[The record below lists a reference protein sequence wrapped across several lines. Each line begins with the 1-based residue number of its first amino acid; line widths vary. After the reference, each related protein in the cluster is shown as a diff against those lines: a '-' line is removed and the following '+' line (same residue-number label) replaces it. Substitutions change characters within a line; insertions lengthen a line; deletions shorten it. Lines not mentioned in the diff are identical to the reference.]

1 MPAFPGRLTAAT
13 ITAMS
18 EDELLSA
25 EFDSHVRFLELE
37 AVEKREKGRKYNLMR
52 ASEELMNA
60 WDQWWRLVRATQ
72 SRSLTPKRLPKS
84 GLDRNPV
91 PVS

>member
-1 MPAFPGRLTAAT
+1 MRAFPGRLTAAS
-13 ITAMS
+13 ITAMT
-18 EDELLSA
+18 ENELLTA
-25 EFDSHVRFLELE
+25 EFESHVRFLELE

-72 SRSLTPKRLPKS
+72 TRSLTPKRLPKS
-84 GLDRNPV
+84 GIGRDAV